1 MLSWFTVITLMVEAA
16 RVIEMRLRLI
26 ALGRGTAD
34 EMFLMVTEK
43 VKALEEAGAIIL
55 RGGNPSLVIDN
66 YQKIVAA
73 NVARLSGVWNVP
85 SSTRFIVERKWA
97 ARIPILN
104 DDQRSRKL
112 LQPNRRTQAVGY
124 MEYVR

>member
-55 RGGNPSLVIDN
+55 RGDPSLVIDN

-73 NVARLSGVWNVP
+73 NVARLSGV
-85 SSTRFIVERKWA
+85 
-97 ARIPILN
+97 
-104 DDQRSRKL
+104 
-112 LQPNRRTQAVGY
+112 
-124 MEYVR
+124 